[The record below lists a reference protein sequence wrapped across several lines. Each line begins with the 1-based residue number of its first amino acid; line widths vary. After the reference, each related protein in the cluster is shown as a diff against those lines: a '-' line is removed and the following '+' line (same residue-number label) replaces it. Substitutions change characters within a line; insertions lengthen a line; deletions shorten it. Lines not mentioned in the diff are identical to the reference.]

1 MSYDYPTERKWVFT
15 DDGGRQLLR
24 ISWKADEL
32 LKVAGAATMG
42 KLIAGE
48 AGGSWE
54 MMACV
59 DRLVEVGE
67 LKEVN
72 YGPCPGQYR
81 IFVRPY

>member
-1 MSYDYPTERKWVFT
+1 MSYDYQTERKWVFT

-24 ISWKADEL
+24 ISKKADDIL
-32 LKVAGAATMG
+32 RKAGAATME

-48 AGGSWE
+48 CGGSWE

-67 LKEVN
+67 LREVN
-72 YGPCPGQYR
+72 YGPCAGQHR
-81 IFVRPY
+81 IFVKGS